1 VYAPDFPFVISW
13 PARMKGPFAPAIRSR
28 THAAGSHVI
37 HAERAFVKIKLL
49 PLAMLALSPQL
60 FAQPLPSAGSQL
72 QQLPSV
78 PAPQPAAPGISVEK
92 SKPAP
97 IRVSEETKILINSLR
112 ITGARVYSEAEL
124 MAVTGFVPGSEL
136 TLAELR
142 GMAARITA
150 HYAKNGYFVAQAYLP
165 AQEITDKAI
174 TIAVREGEYG
184 QIIVRN
190 QTNLSGGIAD
200 NLLSGLNSGDAITA
214 APLENRLLL
223 LSDVPGVKV
232 HSTLVPGATA
242 GTSDLLVDVTP
253 GPRVSGSIDAD
264 NAGNRYTGEYR
275 LGATVNLNNPLGLG
289 DVASLRA
296 VTSGSGLNYAIA
308 SYQLQVGKGRAGV
321 AYSKLHYALG
331 QEFASLQAN
340 GTAEVASIFGSY
352 PLIRSRDSNLYIRL
366 GYDAKTFQDRIDSIP
381 SVTDKKAGV
390 LTTSLYGNHR
400 DALGGGGLSAYSLS
414 WSAGNLNIQTPAA
427 LAADA
432 TTARSNGSYGKLGF
446 NAMRLQRV
454 TDSVSL
460 YAAVN
465 GQLASKNL
473 DSSEKMEL
481 GGMNGVRA
489 YPQGEAP
496 ADQGYLATLEARLL
510 LPKFPA
516 NLPGQVHLIGFVD
529 HGSVTV
535 NKNPWAAGQNHR
547 TLSAAGVGITWSET
561 DNFLVR
567 AYYARKLGN
576 ETATSAPDKSGRF
589 WIQAVKYF

>member
-1 VYAPDFPFVISW
+1 VNL
-13 PARMKGPFAPAIRSR
+13 
-28 THAAGSHVI
+28 
-37 HAERAFVKIKLL
+37 KLL
-49 PLAMLALSPQL
+49 PLAMLAVSPHL
-60 FAQPLPSAGSQL
+60 LAQSLPNAGSQL

-78 PAPQPAAPGISVEK
+78 PAPQPAPPEVRVEP

-97 IRVSEETKILINSLR
+97 VRAAEEAKIPLDTLR
-112 ITGARVYSEAEL
+112 ITGTRAYTEAQL
-124 MAVTGFVPGSEL
+124 LAVTGFTPGGEL

-142 GMAARITA
+142 AMATRITA
-150 HYAKNGYFVAQAYLP
+150 YYAANGYFVAHAYLP
-165 AQEITDKAI
+165 AQEITDKTI

-184 QIIVRN
+184 QVTVRN
-190 QTNLSGGIAD
+190 ETKLSGAIPG
-200 NLLSGLNSGDAITA
+200 NLLAGLNSGDAITV
-214 APLENRLLL
+214 APLESRLLL
-223 LSDVPGVKV
+223 LSDIPGIKV

-242 GTSDLLVDVTP
+242 GTSDLLVDITP
-253 GPRVSGSIDAD
+253 GPSVSGSVDAD

-321 AYSKLHYALG
+321 SYSKLHYALG
-331 QEFASLQAN
+331 EEFASLRAN

-352 PLIRSRDSNLYIRL
+352 PLIRSRNTHLYIRL
-366 GYDAKTFQDRIDSIP
+366 GYDAKTFQDRVDAIP

-400 DALGGGGLSAYSLS
+400 DNLGGGGVNAYALSLSAGKLD
-414 WSAGNLNIQTPAA
+414 IQTPAA

-432 TTARSNGSYGKLGF
+432 ASAQSNGGYGKLGF
-446 NAMRLQRV
+446 NVMRLQRV
-454 TDSVSL
+454 TDTVSL
-460 YAAVN
+460 YGAIS
-465 GQLASKNL
+465 GQMASKNL

-496 ADQGYLATLEARLL
+496 ADQGYLVTLEARLL
-510 LPKFPA
+510 LPRFPE

-535 NKNPWAAGQNHR
+535 NKKPWAAGQNHR
-547 TLSAAGVGITWSET
+547 TLSAAGVGLTWSET
-561 DNFLVR
+561 DNFMVR
-567 AYYARKLGN
+567 AYYARKIGS